1 MYVHSVLC
9 HSCTARGK
17 DQSLTAHEEEA
28 PESRVEA
35 QDGREGKSSVTKS
48 PKPLQ
53 ARPAYPSMPEE
64 GEAAPKSSR
73 KRKGM
78 CFKSSHFVLAQCDMS
93 RPLFKNAICPM
104 LDDDVKIV
112 SKKFSTAMRTY
123 CRDSRFQSPAA
134 LSWSVG
140 GGGVLLDVLVRGDLK
155 DVCSLSSLPFMYSQ
169 GKRPV
174 SDGPR
179 GGGSGESSGGPG
191 R

>member
-17 DQSLTAHEEEA
+17 DHSLTAHEEDAPDSRVGEA
-28 PESRVEA
+28 PDSRVGEA
-35 QDGREGKSSVTKS
+35 PDGREGKSSVTKY

-64 GEAAPKSSR
+64 GEATPGSGR

-104 LDDDVKIV
+104 IDDDVKIV

-123 CRDSRFQSPAA
+123 CRDSRLQSPAA

-140 GGGVLLDVLVRGDLK
+140 GTVGCPSPWGSEGCMFTQFFAIHVQPGEK
-155 DVCSLSSLPFMYSQ
+155 TSL
-169 GKRPV
+169 
-174 SDGPR
+174 
-179 GGGSGESSGGPG
+179 
-191 R
+191 

>member
-64 GEAAPKSSR
+64 GEAAPKSGR
-73 KRKGM
+73 KHKGM

-123 CRDSRFQSPAA
+123 CRDSRLQSPAA

-140 GGGVLLDVLVRGDLK
+140 GGGTVGCPSPWGSEGCMFTQFFAIHVQPGEK
-155 DVCSLSSLPFMYSQ
+155 TSL
-169 GKRPV
+169 
-174 SDGPR
+174 
-179 GGGSGESSGGPG
+179 
-191 R
+191 